1 MNVLR
6 PSMTK
11 STLAYINEH
20 KLEMPSDKQECIKKA
35 LEKQIPKLFSALKYG
50 NETKM
55 FCPSCSGTISIKDD
69 YCSHCGQRI
78 KREDGNKYGE

>member
-35 LEKQIPKLFSALKYG
+35 LEKQIPKLFSTLKYG

-55 FCPSCSGTISIKDD
+55 FCPACSGAISRKDD

-78 KREDGNKYGE
+78 KREDGNKYAE